1 MWSVRRERVAAAK
14 MNGFL
19 AAGRRHI
26 GGRERHVRCN
36 VRGMATVQ
44 KTPGQRTEEHF
55 FEILKEFDDAMLVT
69 HGAATGLHARP
80 MAIADV
86 DADGSIWFITGEDTA
101 KVYELE
107 KDAAMLAVMQ
117 SKAKQL
123 TVGGRGELR
132 RDRAKVQEIWK
143 ETFRAWFK
151 DKNDPNI
158 VLIRLNPIEA
168 EYWDA
173 SGLQGVKYAL
183 NMAKAAVSGKPLP
196 HDDPGDP
203 ESHAKLHL

>member
-1 MWSVRRERVAAAK
+1 M
-14 MNGFL
+14 G
-19 AAGRRHI
+19 
-26 GGRERHVRCN
+26 CY
-36 VRGMATVQ
+36 VRGMANAQQTTGDKVE
-44 KTPGQRTEEHF
+44 KHF
-55 FEILKEFDDAMLVT
+55 FEILKEFDNAMMVT

-86 DADGSIWFITGEDTA
+86 DKDGSIWFITGEDTS

-107 KDAAMLAVMQ
+107 KDSSILAVMQ
-117 SKAKQL
+117 NRTKQL

-132 RDRAKVQEIWK
+132 RDRAKVEQVWK
-143 ETFRAWFK
+143 EPFRAWFK

-173 SGLQGVKYAL
+173 SGLQGVKFAL
-183 NMAKAAVSGKPLP
+183 NVAKAMVSGKPMP
-196 HDDPGDP
+196 HDEQGNPQTHG
-203 ESHAKLHL
+203 KLQL